1 MNNKENNIS
10 NIKNLL
16 VVDDD
21 QRIRDLL
28 KEYLIKEGFI
38 ISTADCA
45 ENAREKM
52 KYVAYDLIIL
62 DVMMPGDDGLKF
74 TTEIRQSS
82 QTPIILLTAKSEID
96 SKIEGLE
103 TGADDYITK
112 PFSPKELV
120 LRINSILKRSKD
132 NKILNPEIFF
142 GDYIL
147 NIETR
152 DFSKSGK
159 RIYLTEK
166 ELKLLILLAESP
178 GQPLSREDL
187 AGLDEPGRAV
197 DVGINR
203 LRKKIEDD
211 PTMPIWLQTVRGKG
225 YILRPNR

>member
-1 MNNKENNIS
+1 MDKKEKNIS
-10 NIKNLL
+10 NTRNLL

-38 ISTADCA
+38 ISTADCV
-45 ENAREKM
+45 EDAREKM
-52 KYVAYDLIIL
+52 RYINYDLIIL

-74 TTEIRQSS
+74 TSEIRLNS

-132 NKILNPEIFF
+132 NKIINPEIFF

-152 DFSKSGK
+152 DFTKSGT
-159 RIYLTEK
+159 RVYLTER
-166 ELKLLILLAESP
+166 ELNLLILLAESP
-178 GQPLSREDL
+178 GKPISREDL
-187 AGLDEPGRAV
+187 AGIDEPGRAV

-203 LRKKIEDD
+203 LRKKIEDN

-225 YILRPNR
+225 YILRPN

>member
-1 MNNKENNIS
+1 MDKKEKNIS
-10 NIKNLL
+10 NTKHLL

-45 ENAREKM
+45 EDAREKM
-52 KYVAYDLIIL
+52 RYINYDLIIL

-74 TTEIRQSS
+74 TSEIRINS

-152 DFSKSGK
+152 DFTKSGT
-159 RIYLTEK
+159 RVYLTER
-166 ELKLLILLAESP
+166 ELNLLILLAESP
-178 GQPLSREDL
+178 GKPLSREDL
-187 AGLDEPGRAV
+187 AGIDEPGRAV

-203 LRKKIEDD
+203 LRKKIEDN

-225 YILRPNR
+225 YILRPN

>member
-1 MNNKENNIS
+1 MDKKEKNIS
-10 NIKNLL
+10 NTRNLL

-38 ISTADCA
+38 ISTADCV
-45 ENAREKM
+45 EDAREKM
-52 KYVAYDLIIL
+52 RYINYDLIIL
-62 DVMMPGDDGLKF
+62 DVMMPGDDGVKF
-74 TTEIRQSS
+74 TSEIRLNS

-120 LRINSILKRSKD
+120 LRINSILKRSND

-152 DFSKSGK
+152 DFTKSGI
-159 RIYLTEK
+159 RVYLTER
-166 ELKLLILLAESP
+166 ELNLLILLAESP
-178 GQPLSREDL
+178 GKPLSREDL
-187 AGLDEPGRAV
+187 AGIDEPGRAV

-203 LRKKIEDD
+203 LRKKIEDN

-225 YILRPNR
+225 YILRPN

>member
-1 MNNKENNIS
+1 MDKKEKNIS
-10 NIKNLL
+10 NTKNLL

-38 ISTADCA
+38 ISTADCV
-45 ENAREKM
+45 EDAREKM
-52 KYVAYDLIIL
+52 RYINYDLIIL

-74 TTEIRQSS
+74 TSEIRLNS

-132 NKILNPEIFF
+132 NKIINPEIFF

-152 DFSKSGK
+152 DFTKSGT
-159 RIYLTEK
+159 RVYLTER
-166 ELKLLILLAESP
+166 ELNLLILLAESP
-178 GQPLSREDL
+178 GKPLSREDL
-187 AGLDEPGRAV
+187 AGIDEPGRAV

-203 LRKKIEDD
+203 LRKKIEDN

-225 YILRPNR
+225 YILRPN

>member
-1 MNNKENNIS
+1 MAKKEKNIS

-21 QRIRDLL
+21 QRIRALL

-52 KYVAYDLIIL
+52 KYINYDLIIL
-62 DVMMPGDDGLKF
+62 DVMMPGDDGLKL
-74 TTEIRQSS
+74 TSEIRLSS

-120 LRINSILKRSKD
+120 LRINSILKRSSESKIF
-132 NKILNPEIFF
+132 NKEIFF

-147 NIETR
+147 NIKKR
-152 DFSKSGK
+152 DFTKSGK

-166 ELKLLILLAESP
+166 ELDLLILLAQSP
-178 GQPLSREDL
+178 GKPISREDL
-187 AGLDEPGRAV
+187 AGIDEPGRAV

-225 YILRPNR
+225 YILRPN

>member
-1 MNNKENNIS
+1 MDKKEKNIS
-10 NIKNLL
+10 NTKHLL

-45 ENAREKM
+45 EDAREKM
-52 KYVAYDLIIL
+52 RYINYDLIIL

-74 TTEIRQSS
+74 TSEIRLNS
-82 QTPIILLTAKSEID
+82 QTPIILLTAKSELD

-152 DFSKSGK
+152 DFTKSGT
-159 RIYLTEK
+159 RVYLTER
-166 ELKLLILLAESP
+166 ELNLLILLAESP
-178 GQPLSREDL
+178 GKPLSREDL
-187 AGLDEPGRAV
+187 AGIDEPGRAV

-203 LRKKIEDD
+203 LRKKIEDN

-225 YILRPNR
+225 YILRPN

>member
-1 MNNKENNIS
+1 MDKKEKNIS
-10 NIKNLL
+10 NTKHLL

-45 ENAREKM
+45 EDAREKM
-52 KYVAYDLIIL
+52 RYINYDLIIL

-74 TTEIRQSS
+74 TSEIRINS

-152 DFSKSGK
+152 DFTKSGT
-159 RIYLTEK
+159 RVYLTER
-166 ELKLLILLAESP
+166 ELNLLILLAESP
-178 GQPLSREDL
+178 GKPLSREDL
-187 AGLDEPGRAV
+187 AGIDEPGRAV

-203 LRKKIEDD
+203 LRKKIEDNQ
-211 PTMPIWLQTVRGKG
+211 TMPIWLLTVRGKG
-225 YILRPNR
+225 YILRPN

>member
-1 MNNKENNIS
+1 MDKKEKNIS
-10 NIKNLL
+10 NTKNLL

-38 ISTADCA
+38 ISTADCV
-45 ENAREKM
+45 EDAREKM
-52 KYVAYDLIIL
+52 RYINYDLIIL

-74 TTEIRQSS
+74 TSEIRLNS

-96 SKIEGLE
+96 SKIKGLE

-152 DFSKSGK
+152 DFTKSGT
-159 RIYLTEK
+159 RVYLTER
-166 ELKLLILLAESP
+166 ELNLLILLAESP
-178 GQPLSREDL
+178 GKPLSREDL
-187 AGLDEPGRAV
+187 AGIDEPGRAV

-203 LRKKIEDD
+203 LRKKIEDN

-225 YILRPNR
+225 YILRPN

>member
-1 MNNKENNIS
+1 MNNSKKSNL

-28 KEYLIKEGFI
+28 KEYLMNEGFV
-38 ISTADCA
+38 ISTADSA
-45 ENAREKM
+45 ENAREKI
-52 KYVAYDLIIL
+52 KYVTFDLIIL
-62 DVMMPGDDGLKF
+62 DVMMPGDNGLKL
-74 TTEIRQSS
+74 TKEIRLVS
-82 QTPIILLTAKSEID
+82 QVPIILLTAKSEID

-112 PFSPKELV
+112 PFSPKELI
-120 LRINSILKRSKD
+120 LRINSILKRSEDK
-132 NKILNPEIFF
+132 KVLNPLISF
-142 GDYIL
+142 GAFVL
-147 NIETR
+147 NMETR

-166 ELKLLILLAESP
+166 ELNLLMILAQSP

-187 AGLDEPGRAV
+187 AGIDEPGRAV

-225 YILRPNR
+225 YILRPD

>member
-1 MNNKENNIS
+1 M
-10 NIKNLL
+10 KNLIL
-16 VVDDD
+16 NIDPIAISIGPINIYWYGIAYMMGMILGLFYAKKIVSY
-21 QRIRDLL
+21 QKNSCDLNIT
-28 KEYLIKEGFI
+28 KEDIDEIFLWIVFG
-38 ISTADCA
+38 
-45 ENAREKM
+45 
-52 KYVAYDLIIL
+52 IIL
-62 DVMMPGDDGLKF
+62 
-74 TTEIRQSS
+74 
-82 QTPIILLTAKSEID
+82 
-96 SKIEGLE
+96 
-103 TGADDYITK
+103 GARFGYIFDYITK

-120 LRINSILKRSKD
+120 LRINSILKRSKV

-142 GDYIL
+142 GDYVL

-166 ELKLLILLAESP
+166 ELNLLILLAESP

-225 YILRPNR
+225 YILRPN

>member
-1 MNNKENNIS
+1 MNNKEKKIP

-28 KEYLIKEGFI
+28 KEYLVKEGFLI
-38 ISTADCA
+38 TTADCA
-45 ENAREKM
+45 ENAREKI
-52 KYVAYDLIIL
+52 KYVNYDLIIL
-62 DVMMPGDDGLKF
+62 DVMMPGDDGLKL

-120 LRINSILKRSKD
+120 LRINSILKRSKV

-142 GDYIL
+142 GWY
-147 NIETR
+147 
-152 DFSKSGK
+152 
-159 RIYLTEK
+159 
-166 ELKLLILLAESP
+166 LKLLIKNSIWGKLNPTA
-178 GQPLSREDL
+178 
-187 AGLDEPGRAV
+187 AV
-197 DVGINR
+197 KIKSLFIN
-203 LRKKIEDD
+203 
-211 PTMPIWLQTVRGKG
+211 
-225 YILRPNR
+225 

>member
-1 MNNKENNIS
+1 
-10 NIKNLL
+10 
-16 VVDDD
+16 
-21 QRIRDLL
+21 
-28 KEYLIKEGFI
+28 
-38 ISTADCA
+38 
-45 ENAREKM
+45 M

-166 ELKLLILLAESP
+166 ELNLLILLAESP

-225 YILRPNR
+225 YILRPN

>member
-1 MNNKENNIS
+1 MDKKVKNIS

-21 QRIRDLL
+21 QRIRELL

-52 KYVAYDLIIL
+52 KYVNYDLIIL

-74 TTEIRQSS
+74 TTEIRLKS

-120 LRINSILKRSKD
+120 LRINSILKRSNK
-132 NKILNPEIFF
+132 NKIFNPEVCF
-142 GDYIL
+142 GNYTL

-152 DFSKSGK
+152 DFTKSGK
-159 RIYLTEK
+159 RIHLTEK
-166 ELKLLILLAESP
+166 ELNLLILLAGGVGKP
-178 GQPLSREDL
+178 ISREDL
-187 AGLDEPGRAV
+187 AGVDEPGRAI

-211 PTMPIWLQTVRGKG
+211 PTMPVWLQTVRGKG
-225 YILRPNR
+225 YILRPN

>member
-1 MNNKENNIS
+1 MNNSKKSNL

-28 KEYLIKEGFI
+28 KEYLMNEGFV
-38 ISTADCA
+38 ISTADSA
-45 ENAREKM
+45 ENAREKI
-52 KYVAYDLIIL
+52 KYVTFDLIIL
-62 DVMMPGDDGLKF
+62 DVMMPGDNGLKL
-74 TTEIRQSS
+74 TKEIRLAS
-82 QTPIILLTAKSEID
+82 QVPIILLTAKSEID

-112 PFSPKELV
+112 PFSPKELI
-120 LRINSILKRSKD
+120 LRINSILKRSE
-132 NKILNPEIFF
+132 NKKVLNPLISF
-142 GDYIL
+142 GAFVL
-147 NIETR
+147 NMETR

-166 ELKLLILLAESP
+166 ELNLLMILAQSP

-187 AGLDEPGRAV
+187 AGIDEPGRAV

-203 LRKKIEDD
+203 LRKKIGDD

-225 YILRPNR
+225 YILRPD

>member
-1 MNNKENNIS
+1 MDKKEKNIS
-10 NIKNLL
+10 NTKHLL

-45 ENAREKM
+45 EDAREKM
-52 KYVAYDLIIL
+52 RYINYDLIIL

-74 TTEIRQSS
+74 TSEIRINS

-132 NKILNPEIFF
+132 NKILNQEIFF

-152 DFSKSGK
+152 DFTKSGT
-159 RIYLTEK
+159 RVYLTER
-166 ELKLLILLAESP
+166 ELNLLILLAESP
-178 GQPLSREDL
+178 GKPLSREDL
-187 AGLDEPGRAV
+187 AGIDEPGRAV
-197 DVGINR
+197 DVGVNR
-203 LRKKIEDD
+203 LRKKIEDN
-211 PTMPIWLQTVRGKG
+211 PAMPIWLQTVRGKG
-225 YILRPNR
+225 YILRPN

>member
-1 MNNKENNIS
+1 MNNSKKSNL

-28 KEYLIKEGFI
+28 KEYLMNEGFV
-38 ISTADCA
+38 ISTADSA
-45 ENAREKM
+45 ENAREKI
-52 KYVAYDLIIL
+52 KYVTFDLIIL
-62 DVMMPGDDGLKF
+62 DVMMPGDNGLKL
-74 TTEIRQSS
+74 TKEIRLVS
-82 QTPIILLTAKSEID
+82 QVPIILLTAKSEID

-112 PFSPKELV
+112 PFSPKELI
-120 LRINSILKRSKD
+120 LRINSILKRSEDK
-132 NKILNPEIFF
+132 KVLNPLISF
-142 GDYIL
+142 GAFVL
-147 NIETR
+147 NMETR

-159 RIYLTEK
+159 RVYLTEK
-166 ELKLLILLAESP
+166 ELKLLTMLAQSP

-187 AGLDEPGRAV
+187 AGIDEPGRAV

-225 YILRPNR
+225 YILRPN

>member
-1 MNNKENNIS
+1 MDNKEKNILD
-10 NIKNLL
+10 IKNLL
-16 VVDDD
+16 VIDDD

-28 KEYLIKEGFI
+28 EEYLIKEGFL

-45 ENAREKM
+45 QSARKKM
-52 KYVAYDLIIL
+52 KYVTYDLIIL

-74 TTEIRQSS
+74 TTEIRLIS

-103 TGADDYITK
+103 TGADDYVTK

-120 LRINSILKRSKD
+120 LRINSILKRSKE
-132 NKILNPEIFF
+132 NKVLNPVISF
-142 GDYIL
+142 GNYVL

-152 DFSKSGK
+152 DFSKFGK

-166 ELKLLILLAESP
+166 ELNLLILLAESP
-178 GQPLSREDL
+178 GKPLSREDL
-187 AGLDEPGRAV
+187 AGIDEPGRAI

-225 YILRPNR
+225 YILRPN

>member
-120 LRINSILKRSKD
+120 LRINSILKRSKE
-132 NKILNPEIFF
+132 NKIFNPEVFF

-166 ELKLLILLAESP
+166 ELNLLIFVILYLGLYFLIKLLISKFFFLF
-178 GQPLSREDL
+178 LSLKE
-187 AGLDEPGRAV
+187 
-197 DVGINR
+197 
-203 LRKKIEDD
+203 
-211 PTMPIWLQTVRGKG
+211 
-225 YILRPNR
+225 

>member
-1 MNNKENNIS
+1 MNNKEKNIS

-45 ENAREKM
+45 ENARKKM
-52 KYVAYDLIIL
+52 QYVTYDLIIL

-103 TGADDYITK
+103 KAADLGATHLVWLNTEKGFTGADA
-112 PFSPKELV
+112 
-120 LRINSILKRSKD
+120 N
-132 NKILNPEIFF
+132 
-142 GDYIL
+142 
-147 NIETR
+147 
-152 DFSKSGK
+152 
-159 RIYLTEK
+159 
-166 ELKLLILLAESP
+166 
-178 GQPLSREDL
+178 
-187 AGLDEPGRAV
+187 GRAY
-197 DVGINR
+197 R
-203 LRKKIEDD
+203 C
-211 PTMPIWLQTVRGKG
+211 P
-225 YILRPNR
+225 

>member
-1 MNNKENNIS
+1 MDKKEKNIS
-10 NIKNLL
+10 NTKNLL

-38 ISTADCA
+38 ISTADCV
-45 ENAREKM
+45 EDAREKM
-52 KYVAYDLIIL
+52 RYINYDLIIL
-62 DVMMPGDDGLKF
+62 DVMMPGDDGVKF
-74 TTEIRQSS
+74 TSEIRLNS

-132 NKILNPEIFF
+132 NKIINPEIFF

-152 DFSKSGK
+152 DFTKSGT
-159 RIYLTEK
+159 RVYLTER
-166 ELKLLILLAESP
+166 ELNLLILLAESP
-178 GQPLSREDL
+178 GKPISREDL
-187 AGLDEPGRAV
+187 AGIDEPGRAV

-203 LRKKIEDD
+203 LRKKIEDN

-225 YILRPNR
+225 YILRPN

>member
-1 MNNKENNIS
+1 MNNSKKSNL

-16 VVDDD
+16 IVDDD

-28 KEYLIKEGFI
+28 KEYLINEGFV
-38 ISTADCA
+38 ISTADSA
-45 ENAREKM
+45 ENAREKI
-52 KYVAYDLIIL
+52 KYVTFDLIIL
-62 DVMMPGDDGLKF
+62 DVMMPGDNGLKLIK
-74 TTEIRQSS
+74 EIRLTS
-82 QTPIILLTAKSEID
+82 QVPIILLTAKSEID

-112 PFSPKELV
+112 PFSPKELI
-120 LRINSILKRSKD
+120 LRINSILKRSE
-132 NKILNPEIFF
+132 NKKVLNPLISF
-142 GDYIL
+142 GAFVL
-147 NIETR
+147 NMETR

-166 ELKLLILLAESP
+166 ELNLLMMLAESP

-187 AGLDEPGRAV
+187 AGIDEPGRAV

-225 YILRPNR
+225 YILRPD

>member
-1 MNNKENNIS
+1 MDKKEKNIS
-10 NIKNLL
+10 NTKHLL

-38 ISTADCA
+38 ISTANCA
-45 ENAREKM
+45 EDAREKM
-52 KYVAYDLIIL
+52 RYINYDLIIL

-74 TTEIRQSS
+74 TSEIRINS

-152 DFSKSGK
+152 DFTKSGT
-159 RIYLTEK
+159 RVYLTER
-166 ELKLLILLAESP
+166 ELNLLILLAESP
-178 GQPLSREDL
+178 GKPLSREDL
-187 AGLDEPGRAV
+187 AGIDEPGRAV

-203 LRKKIEDD
+203 LRKKIEDN

-225 YILRPNR
+225 YILRPN

>member
-1 MNNKENNIS
+1 MDKKEKNIS
-10 NIKNLL
+10 NTKNLL

-45 ENAREKM
+45 EDAREKM
-52 KYVAYDLIIL
+52 RYINYDLIIL

-74 TTEIRQSS
+74 TSEIRINS

-152 DFSKSGK
+152 DFTKSGT
-159 RIYLTEK
+159 RVYLTER
-166 ELKLLILLAESP
+166 ELNLLILLAESP
-178 GQPLSREDL
+178 GKPLSREDL
-187 AGLDEPGRAV
+187 AGIDEPGRAV

-203 LRKKIEDD
+203 LRKKIEDN

-225 YILRPNR
+225 YILRPN

>member
-1 MNNKENNIS
+1 MRYIN
-10 NIKNLL
+10 
-16 VVDDD
+16 
-21 QRIRDLL
+21 
-28 KEYLIKEGFI
+28 
-38 ISTADCA
+38 
-45 ENAREKM
+45 
-52 KYVAYDLIIL
+52 YDLIIL

-74 TTEIRQSS
+74 TSEIRLNS
-82 QTPIILLTAKSEID
+82 QTPIILLTAKSEIN

-132 NKILNPEIFF
+132 NKIINPEIFF

-152 DFSKSGK
+152 DFTKSGT
-159 RIYLTEK
+159 RVYLTER
-166 ELKLLILLAESP
+166 ELNLLILLAESP
-178 GQPLSREDL
+178 GKPLSREDL
-187 AGLDEPGRAV
+187 AGIDEPGRAV

-203 LRKKIEDD
+203 LRKKIEDN

-225 YILRPNR
+225 YILRPN

>member
-1 MNNKENNIS
+1 
-10 NIKNLL
+10 

-28 KEYLIKEGFI
+28 EEYLIKEGFV
-38 ISTADCA
+38 ISTADCVDS
-45 ENAREKM
+45 ARKKM
-52 KYVAYDLIIL
+52 KYVTYDLIIL
-62 DVMMPGDDGLKF
+62 DIMMPGDDGLKF
-74 TTEIRQSS
+74 TTEIRLKS
-82 QTPIILLTAKSEID
+82 QTPVILLTAKSEID

-120 LRINSILKRSKD
+120 LRINSILKRSKE
-132 NKILNPEIFF
+132 NKTLNPMISF
-142 GDYIL
+142 GNYTL

-166 ELKLLILLAESP
+166 ELNLLILLAKSP
-178 GQPLSREDL
+178 GRPLSREDL
-187 AGLDEPGRAV
+187 AGIDEPGRAV

-225 YILRPNR
+225 YILRPN

>member
-1 MNNKENNIS
+1 MNNKEKKIP

-28 KEYLIKEGFI
+28 KEYLVKEGFLI
-38 ISTADCA
+38 TTADCA
-45 ENAREKM
+45 ENAREKI
-52 KYVAYDLIIL
+52 KYVK
-62 DVMMPGDDGLKF
+62 MMPGDDGLKL

-120 LRINSILKRSKD
+120 LRINSILKRSKV

-142 GDYIL
+142 GDYVL

-166 ELKLLILLAESP
+166 ELNLLILLAESP

-225 YILRPNR
+225 YILRPN

>member
-1 MNNKENNIS
+1 MDKKEKNIS
-10 NIKNLL
+10 NTRNLL

-38 ISTADCA
+38 ISTADCV
-45 ENAREKM
+45 EDAREKM
-52 KYVAYDLIIL
+52 RYINYDLIIL
-62 DVMMPGDDGLKF
+62 DVMMPGDDGVKF
-74 TTEIRQSS
+74 TSEIRLNS

-152 DFSKSGK
+152 DFTKSGT
-159 RIYLTEK
+159 RVYLTER
-166 ELKLLILLAESP
+166 ELNLLILLAESP
-178 GQPLSREDL
+178 GKPISREDL
-187 AGLDEPGRAV
+187 AGIDEPGRAV

-203 LRKKIEDD
+203 LRKKIEDN

-225 YILRPNR
+225 YILRPN

>member
-1 MNNKENNIS
+1 MDKKDKNIS
-10 NIKNLL
+10 NTKHLL

-45 ENAREKM
+45 EDAREKM
-52 KYVAYDLIIL
+52 RYINYDLIIL

-74 TTEIRQSS
+74 TSEIRINS

-152 DFSKSGK
+152 DFTKSGT
-159 RIYLTEK
+159 RVYLTER
-166 ELKLLILLAESP
+166 ELNLLILLAESP
-178 GQPLSREDL
+178 GKPLSREDL
-187 AGLDEPGRAV
+187 AGIDEPGRAV

-203 LRKKIEDD
+203 LRKKIEDN

-225 YILRPNR
+225 YILRPN

>member
-1 MNNKENNIS
+1 MDKKEKNIS
-10 NIKNLL
+10 NTKNLL

-45 ENAREKM
+45 EDAREKM
-52 KYVAYDLIIL
+52 KYINYDLIIL
-62 DVMMPGDDGLKF
+62 DVMMPGDNGLKF
-74 TTEIRQSS
+74 TTEIRMHS

-112 PFSPKELV
+112 PFSPKELL
-120 LRINSILKRSKD
+120 LRVNSILKRSK
-132 NKILNPEIFF
+132 NNEILNPEIFF

-152 DFSKSGK
+152 DFTK
-159 RIYLTEK
+159 
-166 ELKLLILLAESP
+166 
-178 GQPLSREDL
+178 
-187 AGLDEPGRAV
+187 
-197 DVGINR
+197 
-203 LRKKIEDD
+203 
-211 PTMPIWLQTVRGKG
+211 
-225 YILRPNR
+225 

>member
-1 MNNKENNIS
+1 MDKKEKNIS
-10 NIKNLL
+10 NTKHLL

-45 ENAREKM
+45 EDAREKM
-52 KYVAYDLIIL
+52 RYINYDLIIL

-74 TTEIRQSS
+74 TSEIRINS

-152 DFSKSGK
+152 DFTKSGT
-159 RIYLTEK
+159 RVYLTER
-166 ELKLLILLAESP
+166 ELNLLILLAESR
-178 GQPLSREDL
+178 GKPLSREDL
-187 AGLDEPGRAV
+187 AGIDEPGRAV

-203 LRKKIEDD
+203 LRKKIEDN

-225 YILRPNR
+225 YILRPN

>member
-1 MNNKENNIS
+1 MDKKEKNIS
-10 NIKNLL
+10 NTKHLL

-45 ENAREKM
+45 EDAREKM
-52 KYVAYDLIIL
+52 RYINYDLIIL

-74 TTEIRQSS
+74 TSEIRINS

-152 DFSKSGK
+152 DFTKSGT
-159 RIYLTEK
+159 RVYLTE
-166 ELKLLILLAESP
+166 
-178 GQPLSREDL
+178 R
-187 AGLDEPGRAV
+187 
-197 DVGINR
+197 
-203 LRKKIEDD
+203 
-211 PTMPIWLQTVRGKG
+211 
-225 YILRPNR
+225 

>member
-52 KYVAYDLIIL
+52 KYVTYDLIIL

-166 ELKLLILLAESP
+166 ELNLLILLAESP
-178 GQPLSREDL
+178 GKPLSREDL

-225 YILRPNR
+225 YILRPN

>member
-1 MNNKENNIS
+1 MDKKEKNIS
-10 NIKNLL
+10 NTKHLL

-45 ENAREKM
+45 EDAREKM
-52 KYVAYDLIIL
+52 RYINYDLIIL

-74 TTEIRQSS
+74 TSEIRINS

-152 DFSKSGK
+152 DFTKSGT
-159 RIYLTEK
+159 RVYLTER
-166 ELKLLILLAESP
+166 ELNLLILLAESP
-178 GQPLSREDL
+178 GKPLSREDL
-187 AGLDEPGRAV
+187 AGIDEPGRAV

-203 LRKKIEDD
+203 LRKKIEDN

-225 YILRPNR
+225 YILRPNW

>member
-1 MNNKENNIS
+1 MDNKEKNIS
-10 NIKNLL
+10 DIKNLL
-16 VVDDD
+16 VIDDD

-28 KEYLIKEGFI
+28 EEYLIKEGFV

-45 ENAREKM
+45 ESARKKM
-52 KYVAYDLIIL
+52 MYVTYDLIIL

-74 TTEIRQSS
+74 TTEIRLKS

-103 TGADDYITK
+103 TGADDYVTK

-120 LRINSILKRSKD
+120 LRINSILKRSKE
-132 NKILNPEIFF
+132 NKVLNPVISF
-142 GDYIL
+142 GNYIL

-166 ELKLLILLAESP
+166 ELDLLILLAESP
-178 GQPLSREDL
+178 GKALSREDL
-187 AGLDEPGRAV
+187 AGIDEPGRAI

-225 YILRPNR
+225 YILRPN

>member
-1 MNNKENNIS
+1 MDKKEKNIS
-10 NIKNLL
+10 NTKHLL

-45 ENAREKM
+45 EDAREKM
-52 KYVAYDLIIL
+52 RYINYDLIIL

-74 TTEIRQSS
+74 TSEIRINS

-152 DFSKSGK
+152 DFTKSGT
-159 RIYLTEK
+159 RFYLTER
-166 ELKLLILLAESP
+166 ELNLLILLAESP
-178 GQPLSREDL
+178 GKPLSREDL
-187 AGLDEPGRAV
+187 AGIDEPGRAV

-203 LRKKIEDD
+203 LRKKIEDN

-225 YILRPNR
+225 YILRPN